1 MGRVATGSTAA
12 VEGAVA
18 AVQGRAPA
26 PPQELLVALLERGN
40 FRSFAALL
48 LVTEL
53 GEELASEPH
62 TVLVPNDRAFQLM
75 PLERR
80 LQLFELGDTDL
91 MADLLR
97 RHIVRGSFSSTDIA
111 HAGEL
116 TTLAGTRIQIE
127 ELGGLPVVS
136 GAQVLSSQPTT
147 LGVLHEIDRV
157 LLD

>member
-1 MGRVATGSTAA
+1 VGGVATGSTAA

-18 AVQGRAPA
+18 AVQGRAPV
-26 PPQELLVALLERGN
+26 PPQELLVALLDRGN
-40 FRSFAALL
+40 FRSFAALF

-53 GEELASEPH
+53 GEELTTEPH

-80 LQLFELGDTDL
+80 LELFELGDTDL
-91 MADLLR
+91 MADLVR
-97 RHIVRGSFSSTDIA
+97 RHVVRGSFSSTDIA

-116 TTLAGTRIQIE
+116 TTLAGTRIHVDD
-127 ELGGLPVVS
+127 LGGLPVVE

-147 LGVLHEIDRV
+147 SGVLHEIDRV